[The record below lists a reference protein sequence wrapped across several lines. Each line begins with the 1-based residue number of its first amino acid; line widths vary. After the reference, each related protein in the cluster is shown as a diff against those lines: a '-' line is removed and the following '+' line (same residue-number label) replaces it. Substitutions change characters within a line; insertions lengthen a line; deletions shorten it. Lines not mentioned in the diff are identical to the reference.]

1 VPELWTLAHTARSVH
16 IEYFSDGSDDCPLV
30 LLHGRDPEA
39 ATRLREQVASLA
51 AERVQHV
58 AIHEIP
64 GFESVAGCRLFASV
78 GRSDL
83 GTRPLQAKL
92 EFECQL
98 RPVSWQNVEGLLE
111 PFTEQTFSDGFQWL
125 DSHGKIRLLISG
137 HRGW

>member
-1 VPELWTLAHTARSVH
+1 MLAHTKRPVH
-16 IEYFSDGSDDCPLV
+16 IEFFLDGSDDCPLV

-39 ATRLREQVASLA
+39 AAHLREQVASLA
-51 AERVQHV
+51 TERVQRV
-58 AIHEIP
+58 AIHEVT

-83 GTRPLQAKL
+83 GTRPLRADH

-98 RPVSWQNVEGLLE
+98 RPVSWQTVEGLLE
-111 PFTEQTFSDGFQWL
+111 PFTERTFFDGFQWL